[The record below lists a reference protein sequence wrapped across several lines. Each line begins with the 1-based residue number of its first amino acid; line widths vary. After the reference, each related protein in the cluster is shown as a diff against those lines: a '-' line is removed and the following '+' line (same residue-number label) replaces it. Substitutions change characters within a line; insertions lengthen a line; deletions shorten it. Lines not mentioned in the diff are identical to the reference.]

1 MKTLL
6 QKLYSVELDP
16 TKYYV
21 PKNIEFWKQDEAVNN
36 ILKKW
41 AKKIGQEEQL
51 DLFDEMLSIYTRMSA
66 IESEEMFQHGFNL
79 AVKLMS
85 EAYSAKLPSEADL
98 TYANKTY

>member
-6 QKLYSVELDP
+6 QKLYSGELDP

-21 PKNIEFWKQDEAVNN
+21 PKSVEFWKQDEAVNN

-41 AKKIGQEEQL
+41 TKKIGQEEQL

-85 EAYSAKLPSEADL
+85 EAYSAKLPNEADM
-98 TYANKTY
+98 TYANKTF

>member
-6 QKLYSVELDP
+6 QNFTAGELDP
-16 TKYYV
+16 TKYSV
-21 PKNIEFWKQDEAVNN
+21 PKNVEFWKQDEAVNN

-85 EAYSAKLPSEADL
+85 EAYAAKLPNEADM
-98 TYANKTY
+98 TYANKTF

>member
-6 QKLYSVELDP
+6 QKLYSGELDP

-21 PKNIEFWKQDEAVNN
+21 PKSVEFWKQDEAVNN

-51 DLFDEMLSIYTRMSA
+51 GLFDEMLSIYTRMSDL
-66 IESEEMFQHGFNL
+66 ENEEMFQHGFNL

-85 EAYSAKLPSEADL
+85 EAYSAKLPEKS
-98 TYANKTY
+98 NMK